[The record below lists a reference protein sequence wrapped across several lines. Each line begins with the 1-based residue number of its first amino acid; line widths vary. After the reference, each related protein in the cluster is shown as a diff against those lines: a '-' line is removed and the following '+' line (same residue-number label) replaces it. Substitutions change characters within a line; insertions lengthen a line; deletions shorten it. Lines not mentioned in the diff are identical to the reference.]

1 MRKKRLPDDQSLHDD
16 FLDLLLQLPSVV
28 PHPLEVPKDG
38 SERPLVPLIIIV
50 LVLVLLKV
58 VIVLVDGIVCEV
70 HV

>member
-16 FLDLLLQLPSVV
+16 LLDLLLKLASVV

-38 SERPLVPLIIIV
+38 SEGSLVPFIIIV
-50 LVLVLLKV
+50 LILVLLKF
-58 VIVLVDGIVCEV
+58 VIVLVYRIVCEV